1 MKRVSI
7 FIFFCIIFQPIWA
20 QKKYALNS
28 SDTKDEK
35 KEALKLRI
43 RKNVLRPLGK
53 DWYFTVGGGYGIPFL
68 STNKRSP
75 LKEVGDK
82 EWYQRENDLSV
93 KSKFGTNGG
102 GFCVNVGWGHMFNK
116 YIGIDVLHTIGW
128 HPEQLAAMIDLPTY
142 YATQKTGTFGIYIS
156 PHLIMRWD
164 NGKRFGITG
173 KAGLVLPIFGKT
185 ESRAYI
191 LDNQG
196 RVIETLGGLPILPLN
211 TAALGLGN
219 LANLQIEI
227 VGKAHTSYHPTV
239 GVSTSI
245 GFDVRLNKMVSLFSE
260 IRIQAYTIK
269 LKETIF
275 DEFSQTSTLNVA
287 GIPIPAPDGLLA
299 IPSQVKNADEAP
311 EFLKHYVYVDEVNE
325 ESNTARYGF
334 KSLFA
339 DGAIKDLLQPGVP
352 SIDLD
357 KPMAEPGQK
366 FNASTMYF
374 NLGLRFDFDLV
385 SKKHEEKLYKKQG
398 STNYKKGSKK
408 IKVTEPEPEP
418 GTIIEE
424 QPVQENTNQE

>member
-1 MKRVSI
+1 MKR
-7 FIFFCIIFQPIWA
+7 FIILLFCCVIFQPGWA
-20 QKKYALNS
+20 QKKKTSSKKTSTTQSKDQLN
-28 SDTKDEK
+28 
-35 KEALKLRI
+35 LRI
-43 RKNVLRPLGK
+43 RKNVTRPEGK
-53 DWYFTVGGGYGIPFL
+53 HWYVNVGGGYGIPFL

-93 KSKFGTNGG
+93 KSRFGTNGG
-102 GFCVNVGWGHMFNK
+102 GFCLNVGWGHMFNK
-116 YIGIDVLHTIGW
+116 YIGIDVLHTMGW
-128 HPEQLAAMIDLPTY
+128 HPEQLGAKIDLPTY

-156 PHLIMRWD
+156 PHLVMHWD

-227 VGKAHTSYHPTV
+227 IGKAHTSYHPTV

-245 GFDVRLNKMVSLFSE
+245 GFDVKLNKLVDLFAE
-260 IRIQAYTIK
+260 VRIQAYTIK

-299 IPSQVKNADEAP
+299 IPSQVKNAEEAP

-339 DGAIKDLLQPGVP
+339 DGLIKDLLQPGVP
-352 SIDLD
+352 SIDID

-366 FNASTMYF
+366 FNASSMYF
-374 NLGLRFDFDLV
+374 NLGLRFNLT
-385 SKKHEEKLYKKQG
+385 SKKRQDKLYEKQG
-398 STNYKKGSKK
+398 KTNYKKGSKK
-408 IKVTEPEPEP
+408 PKMTEPEPEP

-424 QPVQENTNQE
+424 QPAQDNTNQE